1 MSLLLMAGSS
11 GYIGLFLDPLLHF
24 FVHLIYN
31 NTMLGI
37 SVYSVE
43 S

>member
-1 MSLLLMAGSS
+1 MAGSS
-11 GYIGLFLDPLLHF
+11 GYIGLFLDPLFHL

-31 NTMLGI
+31 NTMLGT
-37 SVYSVE
+37 SVYTVE